1 MIHCHG
7 APPGSPATS
16 RDGPNE
22 RGELSES
29 HIRHSGN
36 VIADARL
43 APDPQQDG
51 LAHLPATSTT
61 DRAGHGPTDAV
72 VVHIQRTLPLQE
84 SYVGRVGV
92 PRREGHRPPAR
103 AGLCGKHHEQRVLP
117 D

>member
-51 LAHLPATSTT
+51 LAHLPG
-61 DRAGHGPTDAV
+61 DEH
-72 VVHIQRTLPLQE
+72 
-84 SYVGRVGV
+84 
-92 PRREGHRPPAR
+92 HRPSPATAR
-103 AGLCGKHHEQRVLP
+103 QARSSCTSSGRSRSRSRTSEG
-117 D
+117 

>member
-61 DRAGHGPTDAV
+61 DRARATARQARSSCTSSGRSRSRS
-72 VVHIQRTLPLQE
+72 RT
-84 SYVGRVGV
+84 S
-92 PRREGHRPPAR
+92 EG
-103 AGLCGKHHEQRVLP
+103 
-117 D
+117 